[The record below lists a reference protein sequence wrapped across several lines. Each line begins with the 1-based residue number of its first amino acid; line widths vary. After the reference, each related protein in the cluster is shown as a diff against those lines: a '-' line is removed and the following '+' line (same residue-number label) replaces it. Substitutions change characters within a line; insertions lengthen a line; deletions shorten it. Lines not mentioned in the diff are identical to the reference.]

1 MAGPGGSY
9 RYFDDEDEDDLE
21 GVYKTIVI
29 KYENIYL
36 LIYLFWEFCYSEF
49 YVSPS
54 MAGLEKDLLLVA
66 EGPIPSLYTVLCTG
80 TKVETSSFLPGVH
93 SV

>member
-29 KYENIYL
+29 KYENSF
-36 LIYLFWEFCYSEF
+36 IYLFINLFILR
-49 YVSPS
+49 V
-54 MAGLEKDLLLVA
+54 LL
-66 EGPIPSLYTVLCTG
+66 
-80 TKVETSSFLPGVH
+80 F
-93 SV
+93 